1 MYSISNTAT
10 IFRVGGVSALFH
22 EGCLVHHT
30 SRSDANSS
38 RSSSEGCS
46 RQHFPGLVCCPP
58 ATLELHRCQVDKL
71 LPERAMYRADSER
84 LCLLQILETLRL
96 LNAQAT
102 ILLAPAVEGLLRNS
116 DRTTGLVRH
125 RSLRYQDLRFP
136 ELEMISSGVYL
147 FLGI

>member
-1 MYSISNTAT
+1 
-10 IFRVGGVSALFH
+10 
-22 EGCLVHHT
+22 
-30 SRSDANSS
+30 
-38 RSSSEGCS
+38 
-46 RQHFPGLVCCPP
+46 
-58 ATLELHRCQVDKL
+58 
-71 LPERAMYRADSER
+71 MYRADSER